1 MNKLINERKNER
13 MNDFEWVSSAI
24 LDAKYQFPNFGH
36 AHRKQKLGLKNY
48 TAPGKG
54 GGRGVPG
61 LNFAGYVPLASKSPY
76 PIIAYSVANYRPYLS
91 HFCKYVIF
99 AIPT

>member
-24 LDAKYQFPNFGH
+24 RDAIYEFPNFGH

-48 TAPGKG
+48 TAPGLG
-54 GGRGVPG
+54 GGGVLG
-61 LNFAGYVPLASKSPY
+61 LNFAGYVPL
-76 PIIAYSVANYRPYLS
+76 IIAYSVASYRPYVS
-91 HFCKYVIF
+91 HFW
-99 AIPT
+99 ANM

>member
-24 LDAKYQFPNFGH
+24 RDAIYQFPNFGH

-48 TAPGKG
+48 TAPGLGWG
-54 GGRGVPG
+54 GGGVLG
-61 LNFAGYVPLASKSPY
+61 LNFAGYVLL
-76 PIIAYSVANYRPYLS
+76 IIAYSVASYRPDVS
-91 HFCKYVIF
+91 HFW
-99 AIPT
+99 ANM